1 MIFSALSSTP
11 VPHGFEAKSKHR
23 AETFPSTPVPQHP
36 KPKSKHRIEI
46 FFEKPSIPVPQH
58 RAENF
63 QHQLQKC
70 CECPSLSYRN
80 IGGQKTTSIFESFQK
95 SHKLV
100 EFHSSKRKKSAC
112 LFSEADALLV
122 LFSFYF
128 ISRISSSFTSS
139 VGLPPASSLFR
150 KASITLVSNRRSL
163 AHSSKTRSLFLLP
176 NMAAP
181 QQ

>member
-1 MIFSALSSTP
+1 MPVFTWPLQSLTATWRAKKRHQICIFLLSWSA
-11 VPHGFEAKSKHR
+11 EADPGL
-23 AETFPSTPVPQHP
+23 ADVVLPSTPVPQHP

-80 IGGQKTTSIFESFQK
+80 LGGQKTTSIFESSQK
-95 SHKLV
+95 IHKLV
-100 EFHSSKRKKSAC
+100 GFHGSKRKKSAC

-122 LFSFYF
+122 IF
-128 ISRISSSFTSS
+128 SFTSS
-139 VGLPPASSLFR
+139 AGA
-150 KASITLVSNRRSL
+150 AARSRPL
-163 AHSSKTRSLFLLP
+163 
-176 NMAAP
+176 
-181 QQ
+181 

>member
-1 MIFSALSSTP
+1 MIFSALS
-11 VPHGFEAKSKHR
+11 
-23 AETFPSTPVPQHP
+23 STPVPQHP

-80 IGGQKTTSIFESFQK
+80 IGGQKTTSIFEISQII
-95 SHKLV
+95 HKLMG
-100 EFHSSKRKKSAC
+100 FHGSKRKKSVC

-122 LFSFYF
+122 IF
-128 ISRISSSFTSS
+128 SFTSS
-139 VGLPPASSLFR
+139 AGSAARSRPLWACRWTAACSERTVVHLSAAGAHRNRAPKSGLFYTAR
-150 KASITLVSNRRSL
+150 T
-163 AHSSKTRSLFLLP
+163 
-176 NMAAP
+176 
-181 QQ
+181 